1 MNNRKCGNCCF
12 YKSSN
17 SLYGE
22 CAMNNHK
29 PVKESDSGDKSECKH
44 HLYREGAEYEHITN
58 KITL

>member
-1 MNNRKCGNCCF
+1 MNSRKCGNCCF

-17 SLYGE
+17 TFYGE

-29 PVKESDSGDKSECKH
+29 PVKESDNGDKNTCKH
-44 HLYREGAEYEHITN
+44 HLYREGAEYEHNTN